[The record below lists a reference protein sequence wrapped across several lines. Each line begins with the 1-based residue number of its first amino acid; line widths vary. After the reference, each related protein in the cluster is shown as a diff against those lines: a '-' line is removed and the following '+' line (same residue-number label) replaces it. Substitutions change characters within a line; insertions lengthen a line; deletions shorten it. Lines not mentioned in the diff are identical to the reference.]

1 MYDSLQARRPQ
12 FSAYPPAIKLII
24 SSCLAVFL
32 LQGMMPGVLESVF
45 ALWPLGTPELV
56 RTPYGVVQIPQ
67 FHIWQLFTYS
77 LLHGGLAHIFFN
89 LFALWMFGA
98 QVENIWGSQRFLTYY
113 VVCVIGAGLVQLLV
127 VTLSVAEGQPPI
139 PTVGASGGVFGV
151 LLAFAWMF
159 PEARIMLLIPPIPL
173 KAKVFVPLYAA
184 VELYFGVTGTQSGVA
199 HFAHL
204 GGLFFGWLL
213 IQYWRGRLYWK
224 PQRRFYW

>member
-1 MYDSLQARRPQ
+1 MLDPIHARRPR
-12 FSAYPPAIKLII
+12 FVAYPPAVKLII
-24 SSCLAVFL
+24 TSCLVVFGM
-32 LQGMMPGVLESVF
+32 QGIVPGVLESVF
-45 ALWPLGTPELV
+45 ALWPVGGPEWV
-56 RTPYGVVQIPQ
+56 RTPLGWMRVPS
-67 FHIWQLFTYS
+67 FEIWQLITYS

-98 QVENIWGSQRFLTYY
+98 QVENVWGSRRFLVYY
-113 VVCVIGAGLVQLLV
+113 LVCVAGAGLVQLV
-127 VTLSVAEGQPPI
+127 VVSLSVASGEPPI

-204 GGLFFGWLL
+204 GGLAFGGLL
-213 IQYWRGRLYWK
+213 IQYWRGRLPWR
-224 PQRRFYW
+224 PGRTFYW